1 MAGTRRTINH
11 PEPDAAAERAVERF
25 LSRHELR
32 YILIEILIV
41 ATGVFIALAVDEF
54 RQAVARRSLVAET
67 RSALRNEILSNRSRV
82 LFKLQLIHD
91 AALTLDQHP
100 ENAAQL
106 VSRRANSLIVP
117 FEAEWTFAT
126 QNDVLRYLP
135 ITERRRLMN
144 AYVINAGYTDIVRD
158 EMNAWTAMAATQGAA
173 ASPDEVRERT
183 KDFALWRAYAERLA
197 LASCVNLANLQNAID
212 NDRGGPAPL
221 KLCADFRAQSNP
233 ALIYRRLGVSMPVA
247 RPT

>member
-1 MAGTRRTINH
+1 MARTRRTRNQ

-41 ATGVFIALAVDEF
+41 ATGVFIALAVDEL
-54 RQAVARRSLVAET
+54 RQTFARRSLVAET

-91 AALTLDQHP
+91 AALILDKHP
-100 ENAAQL
+100 EQAAAL
-106 VSRRANSLIVP
+106 VSKRANSLIVP

-135 ITERRRLMN
+135 GAERQRLMN

-158 EMNAWTAMAATQGAA
+158 EMNAWTQLASSQGAG
-173 ASPDEVRERT
+173 ASPGDARERM
-183 KDFALWRAYAERLA
+183 KAVALWRAYAERLA
-197 LASCVNLANLQNAID
+197 LASCVNLANLQHAID
-212 NDRGGPAPL
+212 DDKGQPAPL
-221 KLCADFRAQSNP
+221 RLCAGFRAETDP
-233 ALIYRRLGVSMPVA
+233 ALIYQKLGVAMPRA
-247 RPT
+247 EPG